1 MFEYNAQDHKGFVD
15 DWYDGF
21 AGTSACDADPF
32 FELLFKSDQVN
43 PSYCHGHARRKFE
56 PIAKAS
62 KTGLAHKAMRY
73 FNRLFAIERWATH
86 HQYSLTQRLAL
97 RQQRSLPIM
106 DDFKRWLDAH
116 YPKVLPKSPLGK
128 AMEYCLKYWT
138 GLCAFLDDGRLR
150 LDNNL
155 TEQQIKQFV
164 IARKNFL
171 FCTSIKGAQAL
182 ALHFS
187 LLATAQRHGLN
198 PYRYYVAILKAI
210 PHCHR
215 VEDFEALLPCNI
227 NLPKVGE
234 MRQAA

>member
-1 MFEYNAQDHKGFVD
+1 
-15 DWYDGF
+15 
-21 AGTSACDADPF
+21 
-32 FELLFKSDQVN
+32 
-43 PSYCHGHARRKFE
+43 
-56 PIAKAS
+56 
-62 KTGLAHKAMRY
+62 
-73 FNRLFAIERWATH
+73 
-86 HQYSLTQRLAL
+86 
-97 RQQRSLPIM
+97 
-106 DDFKRWLDAH
+106 
-116 YPKVLPKSPLGK
+116 
-128 AMEYCLKYWT
+128 MEYCLKYWT

-215 VEDFEALLPCNI
+215 VEDFEALLPWNI